1 MSKQSPILSPSLLSA
16 DFARLGESAQGVVDA
31 GAQWLH
37 LDVMDNHFVPNLT
50 FGAMVCQSLRN
61 YGIMASLDV
70 HLMVT
75 PPERMIAAFA
85 KAGATY
91 ITIHAEATDNITA
104 SLQTI
109 KNLGCQAGLS
119 IKPNTPVS
127 VLQPYLP
134 LLDLILIM
142 SVEPGFGGQ
151 AFMPT
156 SLDKLSAAR
165 SMIDTNYRDIRLSV
179 DGGITLANIRT
190 TAEAG
195 ADTFVVGSA
204 IFKAKDQAS
213 AIRELTDSIATM
225 CKNQKN

>member
-1 MSKQSPILSPSLLSA
+1 
-16 DFARLGESAQGVVDA
+16 
-31 GAQWLH
+31 
-37 LDVMDNHFVPNLT
+37 MDNHFVPNLT

-109 KNLGCQAGLS
+109 KNLGCQTGLS

-127 VLQPYLP
+127 CTSTLP
-134 LLDLILIM
+134 TATRFDSDHVGRAWIW
-142 SVEPGFGGQ
+142 G
-151 AFMPT
+151 
-156 SLDKLSAAR
+156 KLYAHF
-165 SMIDTNYRDIRLSV
+165 IR
-179 DGGITLANIRT
+179 
-190 TAEAG
+190 
-195 ADTFVVGSA
+195 
-204 IFKAKDQAS
+204 
-213 AIRELTDSIATM
+213 
-225 CKNQKN
+225 